1 MCRLGQTLFQQAD
14 IVVSCTGLLKPA
26 EVKLRKTCRYFLYL
40 YFLSRTYLSLSLFLS
55 GHAEQKL
62 KTLTQKVAD
71 SIIAL
76 ISSNQHKS

>member
-14 IVVSCTGLLKPA
+14 IVVSCTGLLKPGGS
-26 EVKLRKTCRYFLYL
+26 ETYGGKTCRYFLYL
-40 YFLSRTYLSLSLFLS
+40 YFLSRTYLSLPLFLS

-71 SIIAL
+71 SNYCAYIF
-76 ISSNQHKS
+76 KSA

>member
-1 MCRLGQTLFQQAD
+1 
-14 IVVSCTGLLKPA
+14 
-26 EVKLRKTCRYFLYL
+26 
-40 YFLSRTYLSLSLFLS
+40 
-55 GHAEQKL
+55 

>member
-14 IVVSCTGLLKPA
+14 IVVSCTGLLKPGGS
-26 EVKLRKTCRYFLYL
+26 ENTEKPVGTFFICI
-40 YFLSRTYLSLSLFLS
+40 LSRTYLSLPLFLS